1 MWLVNDQFTVQH
13 AEEVYTVTPRED
25 RKAVTLLCPSRKIF
39 TRGDTLNLS
48 TISIEIEAQFD
59 GVISLEATHFA
70 GARRLGPDFDLY
82 PAGKPE
88 CKGEILKQEKGTT
101 ITSGGLSATISSNEH
116 TFDIKFHATDGSKT
130 LTSLLHRSVGLAYS
144 PALSTPKR
152 VEDMTAHKHYMF
164 TQTELSVGETIHGLG
179 ERFGAWNKIGQ
190 NVEVWNE
197 DGGTSSEQAYKNVSF
212 WLSSR
217 GYGVFIDTP
226 DKIDMEIGSERCSRL
241 QTTVEGQR
249 LKW

>member
-1 MWLVNDQFTVQH
+1 M
-13 AEEVYTVTPRED
+13 
-25 RKAVTLLCPSRKIF
+25 
-39 TRGDTLNLS
+39 NLS
-48 TISIEIEAQFD
+48 TISIDIEAQFD

-70 GARRLGPDFDLY
+70 GARRLGPNFDLY
-82 PAGKPE
+82 PAGKPN
-88 CKGEILKQEKGTT
+88 CTGEISKTEKGTT
-101 ITSGGLSATISSNEH
+101 VVSGGLSATVSSNEH
-116 TFDIKFHATDGSKT
+116 TFDIKFHATDRSKT
-130 LTSLLHRSVGLAYS
+130 LTSLLNRSVGLAYS
-144 PALSTPKR
+144 PALSTPKL
-152 VEDMTAHKHYMF
+152 VEDLSAHKHYMF
-164 TQTELSVGETIHGLG
+164 TQTELGVGETIHGLG

-212 WLSSR
+212 WLSSK